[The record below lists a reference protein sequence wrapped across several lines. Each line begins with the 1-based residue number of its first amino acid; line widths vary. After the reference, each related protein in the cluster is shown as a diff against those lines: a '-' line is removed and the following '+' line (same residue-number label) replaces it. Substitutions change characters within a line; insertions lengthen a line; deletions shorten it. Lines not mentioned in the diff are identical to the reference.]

1 MVKHFTCNEADA
13 GSTPADILYV
23 ALNYFIL
30 TIYNLVLNKNI
41 PKNPSERCSI
51 FPYS

>member
-1 MVKHFTCNEADA
+1 MVKHFTNDEADA

-30 TIYNLVLNKNI
+30 NRKYYNEIILLKSLGEVSRFLYL
-41 PKNPSERCSI
+41 
-51 FPYS
+51 YS